1 MEYLLLPVSAYH
13 ALRAVIQKQLEQQLS
28 EEAYEPFKP
37 EDYIDNPVVLERINA
52 GLIQE
57 ALAERMHVSQAYI
70 SKLER
75 QDKVT
80 QKVLKKVMDALD
92 E

>member
-1 MEYLLLPVSAYH
+1 M
-13 ALRAVIQKQLEQQLS
+13 ALA
-28 EEAYEPFKP
+28 
-37 EDYIDNPVVLERINA
+37 RINA
-52 GLIQE
+52 GLTQE

-92 E
+92 Q